1 MVKIF
6 ISIFLVLI
14 DLYGFEY
21 LNRISSEKET
31 FNIALKDKPILVKL
45 KNIEIYDTN
54 DFVFDYYF
62 KIIGLNEYSF
72 DYKFNDSH
80 ITVNIYDENERYSYN
95 FPFTILEKEV
105 IKEIVYEKV
114 YINQT
119 PKEKYE
125 NIQSNKESK
134 PQVSLNDNNTNV
146 HTDASNDSISFVLYN
161 KNLSF
166 DRDTDLGTIIS
177 SICASFSASENISLD
192 YTQLNPSVPGSYNV
206 FLYSAS
212 GKTECITVN
221 IN

>member
-1 MVKIF
+1 M
-6 ISIFLVLI
+6 VLI
-14 DLYGFEY
+14 FFLLKVSRLRTSLKKGVTPDRVGAGYVLRRLIRRAILRALDLGIAQNFLAEIIPIIAENYKT
-21 LNRISSEKET
+21 LPDDILTNRT
-31 FNIALKDKPILVKL
+31 DAL
-45 KNIEIYDTN
+45 
-54 DFVFDYYF
+54 
-62 KIIGLNEYSF
+62 
-72 DYKFNDSH
+72 
-80 ITVNIYDENERYSYN
+80 
-95 FPFTILEKEV
+95 TILEKEV

-146 HTDASNDSISFVLYN
+146 HTDASYDSISFVLYN